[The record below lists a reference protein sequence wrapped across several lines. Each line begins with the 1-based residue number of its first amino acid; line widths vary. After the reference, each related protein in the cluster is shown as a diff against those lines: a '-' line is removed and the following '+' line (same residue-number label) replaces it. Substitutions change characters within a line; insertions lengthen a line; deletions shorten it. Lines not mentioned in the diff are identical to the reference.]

1 MRKIEISAGAVFLLS
16 LLYFFSDFE
25 TGAAIFTA
33 VAVHELGHIALIKL
47 CGGSAM
53 GLRMSVSGFCIS
65 YTGLYGAGELF
76 ALLAGPAAGIILA
89 YAASFFGNRYLNF
102 YLLKTAG
109 FSLILSLYNLLPA
122 LPLDGGR
129 ALALIL
135 SGCLGDTTAARIA
148 EILSFLTGLGML
160 AAGLMLL
167 KDRFGMALF
176 AAGII
181 ILFKQVL

>member
-33 VAVHELGHIALIKL
+33 IAVHELGHIALIEL
-47 CGGSAM
+47 CGGNAK
-53 GLRMSVSGFCIS
+53 GLRMSVSGLCIS
-65 YTGLYGAGELF
+65 YTGLYGTSELI

-89 YAASFFGNRYLNF
+89 YAASLFGNIYHNS
-102 YLLKTAG
+102 YLLKTAA
-109 FSLILSLYNLLPA
+109 FSLVLSLYNLLPA

-135 SGCLGDTTAARIA
+135 SGCFGETASAKIT

-160 AAGLMLL
+160 AAGLILL
-167 KDRFGMALF
+167 KNQFGIALF